1 MQPIPIL
8 KSNGAFS
15 LFEFKVA
22 AGFPNPAEDCLSQ
35 PISLDNL
42 LMARPSSSFLFKVA
56 GDSMLPDIQDG
67 AIIVVDKSL
76 KATTGRIVLAT
87 IDNEFV
93 VKRLKLEPENNR
105 ALFLSSNSEYEPI
118 VVAFDGE
125 NNWDENVIWGV
136 VTSAISI
143 F

>member
-1 MQPIPIL
+1 MQPVSVL
-8 KSNGAFS
+8 KSNGLFS
-15 LFEFKVA
+15 LSEFKVA

-42 LMARPSSSFLFKVA
+42 LMARPNSSFLFKVA

-76 KATTGRIVLAT
+76 KATSGRIVLAT
-87 IDNEFV
+87 LDNEFV

-118 VVAFDGE
+118 VVDFDGE
-125 NNWDENVIWGV
+125 NNWDENFIWGV

>member
-1 MQPIPIL
+1 MQPTQIL
-8 KSNGAFS
+8 KSTKQFS
-15 LFEFKVA
+15 LSEFKVA
-22 AGFPNPAEDCLSQ
+22 AGFPNPSEDCLSE

-42 LMARPSSSFLFKVA
+42 LITRPSSSFLFRVT
-56 GDSMLPDIQDG
+56 GNSMLPEITDG

-76 KATTGRIVLAT
+76 NAVTGKIVLAT

-93 VKRLKLEPENNR
+93 VKRLKLDYDNKR
-105 ALFLSSNSEYEPI
+105 AIFLSSNPEYDPI
-118 VVAFDGE
+118 VIEFDDDNTWE
-125 NNWDENVIWGV
+125 SSVIWGV

>member
-1 MQPIPIL
+1 MI
-8 KSNGAFS
+8 
-15 LFEFKVA
+15 
-22 AGFPNPAEDCLSQ
+22 
-35 PISLDNL
+35 
-42 LMARPSSSFLFKVA
+42 
-56 GDSMLPDIQDG
+56 PDIQDG

-87 IDNEFV
+87 LDNEFV

-105 ALFLSSNSEYEPI
+105 ALFVSSNTEYDPI
-118 VVAFDGE
+118 VVDFDDE

>member
-1 MQPIPIL
+1 
-8 KSNGAFS
+8 
-15 LFEFKVA
+15 
-22 AGFPNPAEDCLSQ
+22 
-35 PISLDNL
+35 
-42 LMARPSSSFLFKVA
+42 
-56 GDSMLPDIQDG
+56 MLPDIQDG
-67 AIIVVDKSL
+67 AIIVVDKSI

-105 ALFLSSNSEYEPI
+105 VLFLSSNSEYKPI
-118 VVAFDGE
+118 VVDFDGE

>member
-1 MQPIPIL
+1 MQPISIM
-8 KSNGAFS
+8 KSNSLFS
-15 LFEFKVA
+15 LSDFKAA
-22 AGFPNPAEDCLSQ
+22 AGFPNPAEDCLSK
-35 PISLDNL
+35 PISLDTL
-42 LMARPSSSFLFKVA
+42 LMARPNSSFLFKVS
-56 GDSMLPDIQDG
+56 GDSMIPDIQDG

-87 IDNEFV
+87 LDNEFV

-105 ALFLSSNSEYEPI
+105 ALFVSSNTEYDPI
-118 VVAFDGE
+118 VVEFDDE

>member
-1 MQPIPIL
+1 MQPVSVL
-8 KSNGAFS
+8 KSNGLFS
-15 LFEFKVA
+15 LSEFKVA

-42 LMARPSSSFLFKVA
+42 LMARPNSSFLFKVA
-56 GDSMLPDIQDG
+56 GDSMSPDIQDG

-118 VVAFDGE
+118 VVDFDDE
-125 NNWDENVIWGV
+125 NNWEENVIWGV

>member
-8 KSNGAFS
+8 KSNGSFS
-15 LFEFKVA
+15 LCEFKVA

-42 LMARPSSSFLFKVA
+42 LMARPTSSFLFKVA

-67 AIIVVDKSL
+67 AIIVVDKSI

-105 ALFLSSNSEYEPI
+105 VLFRSSNSEYKPI
-118 VVAFDGE
+118 VVDFDGE

>member
-1 MQPIPIL
+1 MHPLPII
-8 KSNGAFS
+8 KSNSLFS
-15 LFEFKVA
+15 LSEFKAA

-42 LMARPSSSFLFKVA
+42 LMARPNSSFLFKVA

-76 KATTGRIVLAT
+76 KATSGRIVLAT
-87 IDNEFV
+87 LDNEFV
-93 VKRLKLEPENNR
+93 VKRLKLEPDNNR

-118 VVAFDGE
+118 VVDFDGE

>member
-8 KSNGAFS
+8 KSNGSFS
-15 LFEFKVA
+15 LSEFKVS

-67 AIIVVDKSL
+67 AIIVVDKSI

-105 ALFLSSNSEYEPI
+105 VLFLSSNSEYKPI
-118 VVAFDGE
+118 VVDLDGE